1 MYIGQKVLLKHEDKL
16 QEGII
21 EKVLFE
27 DLEIKLLGGE
37 LIQKKFWEVRKI
49 NEK

>member
-1 MYIGQKVLLKHEDKL
+1 MYIGQKILLKHENKL

-21 EKVLFE
+21 ENVLFE
-27 DLEIKLLGGE
+27 DLEIKLENGE
-37 LIQKKFWEVRKI
+37 IIQKKFWEVRKI